1 MSWVT
6 VSAVC
11 RQIGMSRQ
19 NYYEG
24 RRRRARRNV
33 DEQVVVDL
41 VKRERRSQP
50 RLGGRKLHHMLQED
64 LDEASVQIG
73 RDRLFGVLRNNGLLV
88 ERKPGRVRTTNSRH
102 SLPVFHNLVA
112 GLELDGP
119 NQAWASD
126 LTYIR
131 TEEGPLY
138 ASLITDM
145 NSRKIVGSCIGD
157 SLEAEGCLRA
167 LDAALVDLPAGAHPI
182 HHSDRGC
189 QYCCHLYVDRLQERG
204 LAVSMTEV
212 LHCYENAMAERVNGI
227 LKQEYDLDWLF
238 RTKEQAIGAFEQ
250 AVWLY
255 NHRRPHQALGYRTP
269 AEVHAT
275 AA

>member
-1 MSWVT
+1 MT
-6 VSAVC
+6 VAAVC
-11 RQIGMSRQ
+11 ARVGMSRQ
-19 NYYEG
+19 NYYAVRHQRQ
-24 RRRRARRNV
+24 RRSV
-33 DEQVVVDL
+33 DEQLIVAL

-50 RLGGRKLHHMLQED
+50 RLGTRKLFHMIRDDLED
-64 LDEASVQIG
+64 ANVQVG
-73 RDRLFGVLRNNGLLV
+73 RDRLSEVLRSHCLLV

-131 TEEGPLY
+131 TGEGPLY
-138 ASLITDM
+138 ASMITDM
-145 NSRKIVGSCIGD
+145 HSRKIVGSNIGD

-167 LDAALVDLPAGAHPI
+167 LNMALVDLPAGACPI

-189 QYCCHLYVDRLQERG
+189 QYCCHRYVDRLQERG
-204 LAVSMTEV
+204 LPVSMTEV

-227 LKQEYDLDWLF
+227 LKQEYDLDWEF
-238 RTKEQAIGAFEQ
+238 RTKEQAIKAFRQ

-255 NHRRPHQALGYRTP
+255 NHRRPHLALGYRTP
-269 AEVHAT
+269 AEVHA
-275 AA
+275 AAA